1 MDEER
6 VEEEKK
12 KAAPKKSSAKKSA
25 PKKASTKKSTSKK
38 KSTKKTSPKKVITE
52 KAILKKGAVK
62 KSTSKKKISVSDKTS
77 EKSEVKV
84 AVPKKPESKVEVL
97 EPQTETMATVPIWRT
112 EKQNPEKLKTQSPHP
127 NETIK
132 PVRPKKRYRK
142 WPVVLMAIVAV
153 LAIIFAVLF
162 VLWNIGPA
170 EDIKVEFSKG
180 TGLYDT
186 DIEVELSSNGAILS
200 PATEIRY
207 TLNGDDP
214 IINGKVYTDS
224 IKLGMSE
231 LINVIPIRA
240 TYCYVGGKC
249 GEVYESTYI
258 LAAEPEKDIT
268 LDVVSITVD
277 HKSLYDYETG
287 IFVPGKTYDENIIRG
302 TEQNGEY
309 TAGNYD
315 NRDDEWIRDA
325 NVVLLSPG
333 QMEANTNK
341 GILWNQKIGIQVSG
355 GASATSSVKSL
366 KLVANEKYGYEK
378 LAYSF
383 SPSGDS
389 TKGLVVP
396 KKYNSLRLRMGGQDR
411 KSGNIRSSVA
421 SRLAE
426 ESGFDSYSATK
437 RAIVYLNGKFY
448 GIADVQQNYSNSF
461 LKKRFGLANSDDI
474 VKIKGKEKDVFLEM
488 GLKGLFENDLDV
500 EENREML
507 ELMVDM
513 DDYLM
518 YYALNLLWNNVDWPQ
533 NNYEIWKYSGK
544 EVSDNKYSD
553 GRWRFLSYD
562 LDLIYARGENSNFFS
577 GVISDQFEAIMEDKY
592 LGEDSTFPRVMEST
606 YYRNKFI
613 QIMQE
618 LMNGPFVTENVLSV
632 IDEEAN
638 KIAPAMR
645 LYYGRDGY
653 GEWQDWVNLM
663 KRAATEQNQNIKQ
676 DMYTYFKVTI

>member
-25 PKKASTKKSTSKK
+25 PKKAGTKKSTSKK
-38 KSTKKTSPKKVITE
+38 KSAKKTSPKKVVTE
-52 KAILKKGAVK
+52 KAISKKGAVK
-62 KSTSKKKISVSDKTS
+62 KSTPKKKISVSDKTS

-84 AVPKKPESKVEVL
+84 TVPKKPESKVEAL

-112 EKQNPEKLKTQSPHP
+112 EKQNPEKPKTQPPHL

-249 GEVYESTYI
+249 GKVYESTYI

-426 ESGFDSYSATK
+426 ESGFDGYSATK

-488 GLKGLFENDLDV
+488 GLKGLFEKDLDV

-618 LMNGPFVTENVLSV
+618 LMNGPFVTENVLSI